1 LLIDFFHASQ
11 VWGTPYD
18 YTKYQEG
25 LRLGFPSDPVA
36 LNVVQQFYVYL
47 DGWDTVNG
55 VAPAYRE
62 RIRGYFTPEAAEVL
76 WRGCIRLPGSQIDE
90 LTRDCTDDL
99 KPLDTQTMLR
109 DIRAGPAIN
118 QELQFWLGQNLFALT
133 GYPDMRRNADK
144 AIAAITVEI
153 GDGK

>member
-1 LLIDFFHASQ
+1 
-11 VWGTPYD
+11 
-18 YTKYQEG
+18 
-25 LRLGFPSDPVA
+25 
-36 LNVVQQFYVYL
+36 
-47 DGWDTVNG
+47 
-55 VAPAYRE
+55 
-62 RIRGYFTPEAAEVL
+62 
-76 WRGCIRLPGSQIDE
+76 
-90 LTRDCTDDL
+90 
-99 KPLDTQTMLR
+99 MLR